1 MNPQS
6 ENGVCDE
13 PSWRSALLR
22 DGATLQDAI
31 TSLNASGFQ
40 IVLVVKNDDTL
51 VGTLTDGDI
60 RRGLLRGLTLT
71 SPIASIVQRDA
82 LLVPPDFD
90 RHMVLQLMTANRVH
104 QLPVVDEHRRVV
116 GLHLWDSLLAPQERP
131 NLMVIMAGGMGSRLR
146 PRTETCPK
154 PMLPVAGKP
163 MLEHIVARCRAD
175 GFKRF
180 VFAINYLGHV
190 IEDHFGGG
198 EQFGVEIQYVRE
210 ETPLGTAGALSLL
223 PTTPGEPFVVSN
235 GDILTDIRYN
245 EVLEFHCRHHAVAT
259 MAVRLHEWQHPFG
272 VVNTDGID
280 IVGFAEKPVS
290 ISHVNA
296 GIYVLEPSA
305 VSALTPGEPCHMP
318 ALFERLQRRG
328 ERTIAYPMHEPWL
341 DVGHPNDY
349 DQAHEAVRDI

>member
-6 ENGVCDE
+6 DNGLCDE

-22 DGATLQDAI
+22 DGANLQDAI
-31 TSLNASGFQ
+31 TSLNASGCQ
-40 IVLVVKNDDTL
+40 IVLVVRDDDTL

-82 LLVPPDFD
+82 LLVTPEFD
-90 RHMVLQLMTANRVH
+90 RDMVLQLMTANRVH
-104 QLPVVDEHRRVV
+104 QLPVVDERRRVV
-116 GLHLWDSLLAPQERP
+116 GLHLWDNLLAPRERP
-131 NLMVIMAGGMGSRLR
+131 NLIVIMAGGMGSRLR
-146 PRTETCPK
+146 PWTETCPK
-154 PMLPVAGKP
+154 PMLPVGGKP

-190 IEDHFGGG
+190 IEDHFGDG

-223 PTTPGEPFVVSN
+223 PTSPGEPFVVSN

-259 MAVRLHEWQHPFG
+259 MAVRVHEWQHPFG

-280 IVGFAEKPVS
+280 IIGFAEKPVS

-305 VSALTPGEPCHMP
+305 IRALVPGEACHMP
-318 ALFERLQRRG
+318 ALFERLQQRG

-341 DVGHPNDY
+341 DVGHPKDY
-349 DQAHEAVRDI
+349 DQAHEAVRNG